1 MSLSSDF
8 KTFCAGISLSN
19 SEDMRTTA
27 GEIAKKLNKH
37 YYDLDKD
44 TSTHLYI
51 VGSVGRN
58 TAIKSCS
65 DLDII
70 FDLPYEVYKKFDN
83 YDSNGQSDLLQE
95 IKNVLSERYP
105 KTDMSGDG
113 QVVSIE
119 FTNYTVELVP
129 AFKQS
134 DSRFK
139 YPDTHQGGSWKYT
152 DPISEQ
158 DECRNA
164 EDESNNKYFDF
175 CHIIREWKNNLAFS
189 FSGLLIDTLVYNSFT
204 ENEYFKGYDDY
215 YEIFKAVLKY
225 LQSRDENQSYW
236 LALGSNQQV
245 QNSNDGKF
253 VKKANQSYS
262 KIIQAEKNEDDLN
275 NVLREILGNEFPGSS
290 LATNSYSS
298 YSFRNTEQFI
308 QNILPVDIRYDIKLE
323 CRVTQAGWRD
333 KLLSVILR
341 NNELLRINK
350 SLDFYIESTNCP
362 KPYDIYWK
370 VRNVGYVAEER
381 NCIRGQ
387 IHRTN
392 NEHQKENTNFQGK
405 HFVEC
410 YLVKN
415 GVCVAKGHIDVPI
428 GTI

>member
-8 KTFCAGISLSN
+8 KTFCSGISLSN
-19 SEDMRTTA
+19 LEDMRTTA

-70 FDLPYEVYKKFDN
+70 FDLPYEVYKRFDN
-83 YDSNGQSDLLQE
+83 YDSNGQSALLQE

-129 AFKQS
+129 AFRQS

-189 FSGLLIDTLVYNSFT
+189 FGGLLIPWYTT
-204 ENEYFKGYDDY
+204 
-215 YEIFKAVLKY
+215 
-225 LQSRDENQSYW
+225 
-236 LALGSNQQV
+236 
-245 QNSNDGKF
+245 
-253 VKKANQSYS
+253 
-262 KIIQAEKNEDDLN
+262 
-275 NVLREILGNEFPGSS
+275 VLRKMSIS
-290 LATNSYSS
+290 
-298 YSFRNTEQFI
+298 
-308 QNILPVDIRYDIKLE
+308 
-323 CRVTQAGWRD
+323 
-333 KLLSVILR
+333 
-341 NNELLRINK
+341 RIMMIIMK
-350 SLDFYIESTNCP
+350 FSKQC
-362 KPYDIYWK
+362 
-370 VRNVGYVAEER
+370 
-381 NCIRGQ
+381 
-387 IHRTN
+387 
-392 NEHQKENTNFQGK
+392 
-405 HFVEC
+405 
-410 YLVKN
+410 
-415 GVCVAKGHIDVPI
+415 
-428 GTI
+428 